1 MRKLEDLHLA
11 SSYSGGVTIKEVLD
25 WLETQTD

>member
-11 SSYSGGVTIKEVLD
+11 SSYSGGTIIKGVLD
-25 WLETQTD
+25 WLETQIH